1 MKIITVVIKTEH
13 DIILARQRAKEI
25 SVFSGLSFIDQT
37 RFVTAVSE
45 ITRNAI
51 MYGNGGKIEFSIIE
65 KDGRQYLQAAVSDNG
80 SRDIKLNIDEPFV
93 SSNGMGVGIKGS
105 KNLMDYFKIERQH
118 SAGNVVTFGK
128 AIPQSI
134 KLDAIDQWLIQL
146 SKEKPKSFLEEL
158 QQQNQVLMSTLDKL
172 EEREQELKVK
182 LDETERLNL
191 ELQNANQELKD
202 FAYIVSHDLKAP
214 LRGINSLAGWLVADF
229 GNQLGDEGNKM
240 IDMLM
245 GRIHRMNS
253 LIDGILQYSRVG
265 RVQED
270 KVLIDLQDMVNNIIQ
285 MIKPP
290 KNVIAKIDNKLPQI
304 VFEETRISQVF
315 QNLIEN
321 AVKYMD
327 KEEGLINIGC
337 EDLGSMWRFYVCDN
351 GPGIDE
357 KYKEK
362 VFKIFQ
368 TLNPRDNVEGT
379 GIGLTIVKKI
389 VELYEGNIWFES
401 KMGEGTTFYFTLP
414 QNKVKLGA

>member
-13 DIILARQRAKEI
+13 DIILARQRAKQI
-25 SVFSGLSFIDQT
+25 SVFAELSLIDQT

-65 KDGRQYLQAAVSDNG
+65 KEGRQYLQAAVSDNG
-80 SRDIKLNIDEPFV
+80 NHDFKFNIDEEFV

-105 KNLMDYFKIERQH
+105 KNLMDYFFIEKQRP
-118 SAGNVVTFGK
+118 SGNVVTFGK
-128 AIPQSI
+128 TIPQSI
-134 KLDAIDQWLIQL
+134 KLDAIDKWLIEL
-146 SKEKPKSFLEEL
+146 SKAKPKSFLEEL
-158 QQQNQVLMSTLDKL
+158 QQQNQVLMSTLSKL
-172 EEREQELKVK
+172 EEREQELKVR
-182 LDETERLNL
+182 LEETQRLNM
-191 ELQNANQELKD
+191 ELKSANQDLND

-214 LRGINSLAGWLVADF
+214 LRGINSLAEWLVTDF
-229 GNQLGDEGNKM
+229 GNQLGNDGNKM
-240 IDMLM
+240 IEMLM

-265 RVQED
+265 RVHEE
-270 KVLIDLQDMVNNIIQ
+270 KVLIDLQEMVNNIIQ

-290 KNVIAKIDNKLPQI
+290 QGITIKINNELPKI
-304 VFEETRISQVF
+304 LFEETRIIQVF

-327 KEEGLINIGC
+327 KDEGLIKVGC
-337 EDLGSMWRFYVCDN
+337 EDLGSMWQFYVSDN

-368 TLNPRDNVEGT
+368 TLNPRDKVEGT

-389 VELYEGNIWFES
+389 IELYEGNIWFKS
-401 KMGEGTTFYFTLP
+401 KVGEGTTFYFTLP
-414 QNKVKLGA
+414 QIM